1 MESKTEIT
9 PTVIIIEPSGFTD
22 LIEVDSNIMTK
33 QELDELIDADD
44 LIAFNNSDSIYEIT
58 ESCGLNKQVTIYADI
73 DGVGK
78 DLKSNQAATML
89 TDNAH
94 EIRGAI
100 IIAMEDSEHNI
111 FPFDTDEDIEEVFDV
126 TFDLTDGCLIR
137 DYGQEDG
144 RYDVWC

>member
-22 LIEVDSNIMTK
+22 FIEVDSKMMSL
-33 QELDELIDADD
+33 QELAELIDADN
-44 LIAFNNSDSIYEIT
+44 LISINNSDSLSEIT
-58 ESCGLNKQVTIYADI
+58 DSCVLNKQVTIYADV
-73 DGVGK
+73 DGISK
-78 DLKSNQAATML
+78 NLKSNQAATIL
-89 TDNAH
+89 TDNNY

-111 FPFDTDEDIEEVFDV
+111 FPFDTDEDIEDVFDI
-126 TFDLTDGCLIR
+126 TFDLTDGCLFR

-144 RYDVWC
+144 RYDAWC

>member
-22 LIEVDSNIMTK
+22 FIEVDSKMMSL
-33 QELDELIDADD
+33 QELAELIDADN
-44 LIAFNNSDSIYEIT
+44 LISINNSDSLSEIT
-58 ESCGLNKQVTIYADI
+58 DSCVLNKQVTIYADI
-73 DGVGK
+73 DGIGK
-78 DLKSNQAATML
+78 DLKCNQAATML

-111 FPFDTDEDIEEVFDV
+111 FPFDTDEDIEDVFDV
-126 TFDLTDGCLIR
+126 TFDLTDECLIR

-144 RYDVWC
+144 RYDAWC

>member
-22 LIEVDSNIMTK
+22 FIEVDSKMMSL
-33 QELDELIDADD
+33 QELAELIDADN
-44 LIAFNNSDSIYEIT
+44 LISINNSDSLSEIA
-58 ESCGLNKQVTIYADI
+58 ESCGLNKKVTIYADI
-73 DGVGK
+73 DGIGK
-78 DLKSNQAATML
+78 DLKCNQAATML

-111 FPFDTDEDIEEVFDV
+111 FPFDTDEDIEDVFDV
-126 TFDLTDGCLIR
+126 TFDLTDECLIR

-144 RYDVWC
+144 RYDAWC